1 MRLRRREAERPM
13 RSVVLIHAW
22 LEGMGRQEPCELL
35 AIRES
40 LSEPNRIVYSRCSV
54 IDAPHDLPDGN
65 YRVTFDAFTVPAHKE
80 AGLWM
85 PDETAASP
93 VLPMIEKAGRSRTPF
108 RIEETAEILPVLR
121 NRIA

>member
-1 MRLRRREAERPM
+1 M

-22 LEGMGRQEPCELL
+22 LEGMGCEVPCELL

-54 IDAPHDLPDGN
+54 IEAPHDLPDGN

-85 PDETAASP
+85 PDETPARP
-93 VLPMIEKAGRSRTPF
+93 ILPRIEKPGRPRTPF
-108 RIEETAEILPVLR
+108 RIEETAEILPALR